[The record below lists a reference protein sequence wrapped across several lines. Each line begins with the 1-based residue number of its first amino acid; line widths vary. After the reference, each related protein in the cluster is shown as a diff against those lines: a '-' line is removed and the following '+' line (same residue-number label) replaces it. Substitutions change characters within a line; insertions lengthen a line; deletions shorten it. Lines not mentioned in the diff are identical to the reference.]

1 MLWTFICG
9 LCTFNLPLKVLDSGD
24 ASWTDVVLMEL
35 SEMEN
40 SRQVNTWINKR
51 VRESLSEIV
60 ALSKDL
66 NNEVDIWGQMGQR
79 KELIQRL
86 QGGQIAVGL
95 GNGD

>member
-1 MLWTFICG
+1 M
-9 LCTFNLPLKVLDSGD
+9 LDSGD

-40 SRQVNTWINKR
+40 SRQVSTWINKR

>member
-1 MLWTFICG
+1 M
-9 LCTFNLPLKVLDSGD
+9 LDSGD

-60 ALSKDL
+60 ALSKDM

>member
-1 MLWTFICG
+1 M
-9 LCTFNLPLKVLDSGD
+9 LDSGD

-86 QGGQIAVGL
+86 QGGKIAVGL

>member
-1 MLWTFICG
+1 M
-9 LCTFNLPLKVLDSGD
+9 LDSRD

-51 VRESLSEIV
+51 VRESLSEVV

-66 NNEVDIWGQMGQR
+66 NNEPGGYLGTNGAEEGADSEAPRWTDICRAW
-79 KELIQRL
+79 KW
-86 QGGQIAVGL
+86 
-95 GNGD
+95 